1 MYGSNKKRVNLNSK
15 FNPTNSY
22 AKFRVEAYNYMLKKK
37 KESKSNMVTAILL
50 IMTPNIE
57 SKNS

>member
-22 AKFRVEAYNYMLKKK
+22 AKFRVEAYNYMLKKRRNPNQIW
-37 KESKSNMVTAILL
+37 SQPYFL